1 MRITV
6 RDKSSAV
13 EQTFEVTGGV
23 PVSSLLE
30 QLAASLGAVIGP
42 DEVIKPILERTSEA
56 LQLGRSLEE
65 NGVADGD
72 VLLLARDSRGGGL
85 REDRVREFEA
95 SLALIGSASCG
106 RVAGRK
112 TAPGRYVL
120 AVDGIKGLRK
130 RDGRI
135 QEVDDHRI
143 QITLTQGYP
152 FEKPKVDL
160 GPDMFHPNCWAS
172 GALCYT
178 YRPQWSGTEMIHAL
192 LEFVS
197 ARTFLLERRPANAEA
212 TDWYGAHPAEVSR
225 LANTA
230 WPFRVPVVP
239 SALSLARPVAQA

>member
-6 RDKSSAV
+6 RDKSSTV
-13 EQTFEVTGGV
+13 EQTFEVAGGV
-23 PVSSLLE
+23 PVMSLLE
-30 QLAASLGAVIGP
+30 ELAASLGAVIGP

-65 NGVADGD
+65 SGVRDGD
-72 VLLLARDSRGGGL
+72 VLLLARHSTGGGP

-95 SLALIGSASCG
+95 SLAILGQASCG

-112 TAPGRYVL
+112 TAPGRYLLTVN
-120 AVDGIKGLRK
+120 GIKGLRK

-135 QEVDDHRI
+135 QEVDYHRI

-172 GALCYT
+172 GALCYK

-197 ARTFLLERRPANAEA
+197 ARTFELEKHPANTEA
-212 TDWYGAHPAEVSR
+212 TDWYRAHPAEVSR
-225 LANTA
+225 LANTP
-230 WPFRVPVVP
+230 WPFRVPVVS
-239 SALSLARPVAQA
+239 SALSLARPVA